1 MTTKS
6 MIFLCLALG
15 SSAALSA
22 QSDRKTDT
30 LGKEMKVRKEVKII
44 VEEDGT
50 ERRTEKIITTKSNKS
65 DIVNEDKDVKIE
77 LNTKKNDP
85 KKYSVR
91 GNRRTKLYLDMATG
105 INILSQQNSVI
116 GRFYP
121 EQDLWRSW
129 FFDIGFVFKT
139 RLNTSVASPITFNY
153 GINFMLNH
161 RIFSSSGC

>member
-30 LGKEMKVRKEVKII
+30 LGKEMKVSKEVKII

-50 ERRTEKIITTKSNKS
+50 ERRTEKIITTKSSES

-77 LNTKKNDP
+77 
-85 KKYSVR
+85 
-91 GNRRTKLYLDMATG
+91 
-105 INILSQQNSVI
+105 
-116 GRFYP
+116 
-121 EQDLWRSW
+121 
-129 FFDIGFVFKT
+129 
-139 RLNTSVASPITFNY
+139 
-153 GINFMLNH
+153 
-161 RIFSSSGC
+161 